1 MAIMGA
7 EETATETVDLAEME
21 KVKPSKFAEFCRHN
35 GINPNLIMLKI
46 TLFVM
51 YGATSSL
58 LPYLTIHMQ
67 SIGLT
72 VEEIAIIYLALPFT
86 TFLSPPITGFLVDKF
101 GKYKPVVIMSLLLNA
116 LFHHSLLFIPQQEI
130 PGIVPSAFV
139 MRHPDTGD
147 IEVWWSPCPSRECP
161 EEPELDL
168 AVSQCVDYCLLQEQ
182 QQQQTNLPAKPSLYG
197 PSPDY
202 YSTTQRA
209 PTTTLR
215 TTTMSAISSTA
226 TMAITAESP
235 TPTPT
240 PVSTATAID
249 AATWTT
255 TWMDPSLSATPTS
268 SSSPTL
274 SPPTPPSLVTSIVRS
289 TTTKAAETAAAAAA
303 AARAETAAAA
313 AAAFTTPSSVAR
325 FQDVLNMSATMF
337 PPVVTSSSALSELEQ
352 GWNLEAAGEPGND
365 SVYYNP
371 KSWVHSDGSDAAYF
385 MLQMHPDL
393 ADPIEQLGMEI
404 EPDDNETVTDFKQRF
419 GEKRLWEMQ
428 INVTDLDELDLRCGG
443 LVRRSNMSQ
452 LTNETVNC
460 MVQRCIFTMNAP
472 EICPP
477 DYKES
482 DDRVFWIYFLLR
494 FLATTMLSAGVTIMD
509 PIALTMIEKYG
520 GDFGRERLFSSI
532 GMAIFSP
539 ITGIMIDYS
548 SRGLGYTDYS
558 AAFYTY
564 DLLLV
569 ISTVSVL
576 MMPLGDKLP
585 ADNVFRDLWNLL
597 KMPHVITF
605 IFFLFILGN
614 FWGFIESFLFLYLK
628 ELGAPNYLLGITITV
643 GTVSS
648 IPFLY
653 GAERI
658 TRIFGHVNLIIIAFF
673 SHAGRLVGYS
683 FIENAWWC
691 FPFEAMEA
699 LSCHLMWVAAATY
712 CSILAPK
719 SLLATLIGVLG
730 MAHFSLGRGSGS
742 FTGGLLIGQFG
753 TRDAFRYMGLLAVV
767 GGIAYGLLHLAWLRK
782 FDHNLDDCEEE
793 AEAVENGETEK
804 LTEPATKEQ
813 GTSMSLERLSLMIK
827 YNQIGSLTSLP
838 RGSRADI
845 HDHLSHRRSSYNVES
860 TRVPRH
866 HGSHIGSASKVDIL
880 RSTLDINHKSSNNS
894 VLSKADNKT
903 SNQSLGRNRADSAPK
918 LNHSN
923 MKNIS
928 QPTLEGVVLEGVES
942 TFFPSRMKKYPSGL
956 LTSIPAMDLS
966 VIPNTILMDQDT
978 TTVIPEETDL
988 SNSKITVSSQDEVK
1002 HHHANGKRSSI
1013 SEDRMDKDDAT

>member
-1 MAIMGA
+1 MVKMAS
-7 EETATETVDLAEME
+7 EETVTEATRTE
-21 KVKPSKFAEFCRHN
+21 KVELSHFGEFCQRH

-101 GKYKPVVIMSLLLNA
+101 GKYKPVVVMSLLLNA
-116 LFHHSLLFIPQQEI
+116 IFHHSLLFIPQQEI
-130 PGIVPSAFV
+130 PGVVPSAFV
-139 MRHPDTGD
+139 IRHPESGDT
-147 IEVWWSPCPSRECP
+147 EVWWSPCPSRECP

-168 AVSQCVDYCLLQEQ
+168 AVYQCVDYCLMQEQ
-182 QQQQTNLPAKPSLYG
+182 VNPELY
-197 PSPDY
+197 SDVAQHDR
-202 YSTTQRA
+202 STT
-209 PTTTLR
+209 R
-215 TTTMSAISSTA
+215 TTTTRAMLGPS
-226 TMAITAESP
+226 M
-235 TPTPT
+235 
-240 PVSTATAID
+240 D
-249 AATWTT
+249 ANEPALVTT
-255 TWMDPSLSATPTS
+255 TTTSTTS
-268 SSSPTL
+268 SPASSLPAIFATQ
-274 SPPTPPSLVTSIVRS
+274 TRS
-289 TTTKAAETAAAAAA
+289 
-303 AARAETAAAA
+303 RY
-313 AAAFTTPSSVAR
+313 
-325 FQDVLNMSATMF
+325 QDALNMSSTMF
-337 PPVVTSSSALSELEQ
+337 PPLENASALSLQVQQPPSGSASSAAVELSAMSMQ
-352 GWNLEAAGEPGND
+352 GLNLSAGSTGD
-365 SVYYNP
+365 KS
-371 KSWVHSDGSDAAYF
+371 KASSSWVHSDDADATYF

-393 ADPIEQLGMEI
+393 ADPTEQLGMEI
-404 EPDDNETVTDFKQRF
+404 EQDDNETVTDIRQRF
-419 GEKRLWEMQ
+419 GEDRLVKMQ
-428 INVTDLDELDLRCGG
+428 INLTDMDDLDLRCGG
-443 LVRRSNMSQ
+443 LVRRTNMSY
-452 LTNETVNC
+452 VNTKAVRC
-460 MVQRCIFTMNAP
+460 LMQRCTFTLNAP

-477 DYKES
+477 DYKET
-482 DDRVFWIYFLLR
+482 DDTIFWIYFLLR

-509 PIALTMIEKYG
+509 PIALTMIEKFG

-564 DLLLV
+564 DVLLV
-569 ISTVSVL
+569 ISTMSVL
-576 MMPLGDKLP
+576 MMPLGEKLP

-597 KMPHVITF
+597 KMPHVIAF
-605 IFFLFILGN
+605 IIFLFVLGN

-653 GAERI
+653 GAEKI

-691 FPFEAMEA
+691 FPFEAMES

-767 GGIAYGLLHLAWLRK
+767 GGIAYGLLHLIWLRK
-782 FDHNLDDCEEE
+782 FDHTTEESEEE
-793 AEAVENGETEK
+793 VEAVEAGETEK

-827 YNQIGSLTSLP
+827 YNQIGSLSSLP

-845 HDHLSHRRSSYNVES
+845 HDHLSVRRSSYNVES
-860 TRVPRH
+860 LRGVPRH
-866 HGSHIGSASKVDIL
+866 GNIGNSASKVDIL
-880 RSTLDINHKSSNNS
+880 RSALEINHKSSNNS
-894 VLSKADNKT
+894 MLSKADNKT

-923 MKNIS
+923 LKNIS
-928 QPTLEGVVLEGVES
+928 QPALEGVVLE
-942 TFFPSRMKKYPSGL
+942 
-956 LTSIPAMDLS
+956 
-966 VIPNTILMDQDT
+966 DQEGPK
-978 TTVIPEETDL
+978 VIPEETEL
-988 SNSKITVSSQDEVK
+988 NSSKTTVSGCLEEAASKAESMGCEKSVQD
-1002 HHHANGKRSSI
+1002 
-1013 SEDRMDKDDAT
+1013 DDN

>member
-1 MAIMGA
+1 MGKMVSEEMATDPAI
-7 EETATETVDLAEME
+7 TE
-21 KVKPSKFAEFCRHN
+21 KVELSRFGEFCVRR

-101 GKYKPVVIMSLLLNA
+101 GKYKPVVVMSLLLNA
-116 LFHHSLLFIPQQEI
+116 IFHHSLLFIPQQEI
-130 PGIVPSAFV
+130 PGVVPSAFV
-139 MRHPDTGD
+139 LRHPNSGD

-161 EEPELDL
+161 EEPELEL
-168 AVSQCVDYCLLQEQ
+168 AVHQCVDYCLMQEQ
-182 QQQQTNLPAKPSLYG
+182 VNPQLYTNTMPPTTTTIT
-197 PSPDY
+197 
-202 YSTTQRA
+202 TTQRTQLTATTAGISPTTTTMEPSSSAVGTSPA
-209 PTTTLR
+209 PTT
-215 TTTMSAISSTA
+215 
-226 TMAITAESP
+226 
-235 TPTPT
+235 
-240 PVSTATAID
+240 
-249 AATWTT
+249 
-255 TWMDPSLSATPTS
+255 
-268 SSSPTL
+268 
-274 SPPTPPSLVTSIVRS
+274 S
-289 TTTKAAETAAAAAA
+289 TTTSPA
-303 AARAETAAAA
+303 
-313 AAAFTTPSSVAR
+313 SSLPALFATQTR
-325 FQDVLNMSATMF
+325 SRYQEVLNMSSTMF
-337 PPVVTSSSALSELEQ
+337 PPMSQLKEAVAAGPSPEQGPSSSAELSAMSMQ
-352 GWNLEAAGEPGND
+352 GLNLTD
-365 SVYYNP
+365 SSSQKKAP
-371 KSWVHSDGSDAAYF
+371 WTSWVHSDKDDATYF

-393 ADPIEQLGMEI
+393 ADPTEQLGMEI
-404 EPDDNETVTDFKQRF
+404 EQDANETVTDIRQRF
-419 GEKRLWEMQ
+419 GEDHLVRGK
-428 INVTDLDELDLRCGG
+428 INLTDMDDLDLRCGG
-443 LVRRSNMSQ
+443 LVRRTNMSSMGSGA
-452 LTNETVNC
+452 VKC
-460 MVQRCIFTMNAP
+460 MMQRCSFTMNAP

-477 DYKES
+477 DYKET
-482 DDRVFWIYFLLR
+482 DEIIFWVYFLLR

-564 DLLLV
+564 DVLLV
-569 ISTVSVL
+569 ISTMSVL
-576 MMPLGDKLP
+576 MMPLGEKLP

-597 KMPHVITF
+597 KMPHVIAF
-605 IFFLFILGN
+605 ICFLFVLGN

-653 GAERI
+653 GAEKI

-691 FPFEAMEA
+691 FPFEAMES

-767 GGIAYGLLHLAWLRK
+767 GGIAYGLLHLIWLRK
-782 FDHNLDDCEEE
+782 FDHTTEESEEE
-793 AEAVENGETEK
+793 VEAVEAGETEK

-827 YNQIGSLTSLP
+827 YNQIGSLSSLP

-845 HDHLSHRRSSYNVES
+845 HDHLSVRRSSYNVES
-860 TRVPRH
+860 LRGVPRH
-866 HGSHIGSASKVDIL
+866 GNIGSASKVDIL
-880 RSTLDINHKSSNNS
+880 RSALEINHKSSNNS
-894 VLSKADNKT
+894 MLSKADNKT

-923 MKNIS
+923 LKNIS
-928 QPTLEGVVLEGVES
+928 QPALEGVVLE
-942 TFFPSRMKKYPSGL
+942 
-956 LTSIPAMDLS
+956 
-966 VIPNTILMDQDT
+966 DQEGRK
-978 TTVIPEETDL
+978 VIPEETEL
-988 SNSKITVSSQDEVK
+988 HASKTTVNLGDEKVESPLQQQQQ
-1002 HHHANGKRSSI
+1002 ANGNGKSLPQQQQDDEKS
-1013 SEDRMDKDDAT
+1013 DAT

>member
-1 MAIMGA
+1 MGKMVS
-7 EETATETVDLAEME
+7 EEIATDPAASE
-21 KVKPSKFAEFCRHN
+21 KVELSRFGEFCQRR

-101 GKYKPVVIMSLLLNA
+101 GKYKPVVVMSLLLNA
-116 LFHHSLLFIPQQEI
+116 IFHHSLLFIPQQEI
-130 PGIVPSAFV
+130 PGVVPSAFV
-139 MRHPDTGD
+139 LRHPDSGD

-161 EEPELDL
+161 EEPELEL
-168 AVSQCVDYCLLQEQ
+168 AVHQCVDYCLMQEQ
-182 QQQQTNLPAKPSLYG
+182 VNPQLYTNTPAYDVRPTATS
-197 PSPDY
+197 
-202 YSTTQRA
+202 STTQRSQLTA
-209 PTTTLR
+209 TTTR
-215 TTTMSAISSTA
+215 TTTMEPSS
-226 TMAITAESP
+226 E
-235 TPTPT
+235 
-240 PVSTATAID
+240 
-249 AATWTT
+249 
-255 TWMDPSLSATPTS
+255 S
-268 SSSPTL
+268 SSSPA
-274 SPPTPPSLVTSIVRS
+274 PTTS
-289 TTTKAAETAAAAAA
+289 TTTSPA
-303 AARAETAAAA
+303 
-313 AAAFTTPSSVAR
+313 SSLPALFATQTR
-325 FQDVLNMSATMF
+325 SRYQEVLNMSSTMF
-337 PPVVTSSSALSELEQ
+337 PPMSQLKDALEEGVEPGQSSSAELSAMSMQ
-352 GWNLEAAGEPGND
+352 GLNLSD
-365 SVYYNP
+365 SSQ
-371 KSWVHSDGSDAAYF
+371 KKLLWSSWVHSDNDDATYF

-393 ADPIEQLGMEI
+393 ADPTEQLGMEI
-404 EPDDNETVTDFKQRF
+404 EQDANETVTDILQRF
-419 GEKRLWEMQ
+419 GHDYLVRGN
-428 INVTDLDELDLRCGG
+428 INLTDMDDLDLRCGG
-443 LVRRSNMSQ
+443 LVRRTNM
-452 LTNETVNC
+452 TNIASGAVEC
-460 MVQRCIFTMNAP
+460 MMQRCTFTLNAP

-477 DYKES
+477 DYKET
-482 DDRVFWIYFLLR
+482 DEIIFWVYFLLR

-564 DLLLV
+564 DVLLV
-569 ISTVSVL
+569 ISTMSVL
-576 MMPLGDKLP
+576 MMPLGEKLP

-597 KMPHVITF
+597 KMPHVIAF
-605 IFFLFILGN
+605 ICFLFVLGN

-653 GAERI
+653 GAEKI

-691 FPFEAMEA
+691 FPFEAMES

-767 GGIAYGLLHLAWLRK
+767 GGIAYGLLHLIWLRK
-782 FDHNLDDCEEE
+782 FDHTTEESEEE
-793 AEAVENGETEK
+793 VEAVEAGETEK

-827 YNQIGSLTSLP
+827 YNQIGSLSSLP

-845 HDHLSHRRSSYNVES
+845 HDHLSVRRSSYNVE
-860 TRVPRH
+860 TLRGVPRH
-866 HGSHIGSASKVDIL
+866 GNIGSASKVDIL
-880 RSTLDINHKSSNNS
+880 RSALEINHKSSNNS
-894 VLSKADNKT
+894 MLSKADNKT

-923 MKNIS
+923 LKNIS
-928 QPTLEGVVLEGVES
+928 QPALEGVVLE
-942 TFFPSRMKKYPSGL
+942 
-956 LTSIPAMDLS
+956 
-966 VIPNTILMDQDT
+966 DQEGRK
-978 TTVIPEETDL
+978 VIPEETELHSSKTTVDL
-988 SNSKITVSSQDEVK
+988 GEEKAESPPQQQPQ
-1002 HHHANGKRSSI
+1002 ANGNGKSPPLQQ
-1013 SEDRMDKDDAT
+1013 DDEKSNAT

>member
-1 MAIMGA
+1 MGKMVNEEMA
-7 EETATETVDLAEME
+7 TDPVVTE
-21 KVKPSKFAEFCRHN
+21 KVELSRFGEFCQRR

-101 GKYKPVVIMSLLLNA
+101 GKYKPVVVMSLLLNA
-116 LFHHSLLFIPQQEI
+116 IFHHSLLFIPQQEI
-130 PGIVPSAFV
+130 PGVVPSAFV
-139 MRHPDTGD
+139 LRHPDSGD

-161 EEPELDL
+161 EEPELEL
-168 AVSQCVDYCLLQEQ
+168 AVHQCVDYCLMQEQ
-182 QQQQTNLPAKPSLYG
+182 VNPELYTNTPAYDVRPAST
-197 PSPDY
+197 
-202 YSTTQRA
+202 STTQRSQLTTATTTRTTTTMEPSTESSTSLA
-209 PTTTLR
+209 PTT
-215 TTTMSAISSTA
+215 
-226 TMAITAESP
+226 
-235 TPTPT
+235 
-240 PVSTATAID
+240 
-249 AATWTT
+249 
-255 TWMDPSLSATPTS
+255 
-268 SSSPTL
+268 
-274 SPPTPPSLVTSIVRS
+274 S
-289 TTTKAAETAAAAAA
+289 TTISPA
-303 AARAETAAAA
+303 
-313 AAAFTTPSSVAR
+313 SSLPALFATQTR
-325 FQDVLNMSATMF
+325 SRYQEVLNMSATMF
-337 PPVVTSSSALSELEQ
+337 PPMSQLKEVGLEPGQSSSAELSAMSMQ
-352 GWNLEAAGEPGND
+352 GLNLTN
-365 SVYYNP
+365 SQIQQNITWT
-371 KSWVHSDGSDAAYF
+371 SWVHSENDDATYF

-393 ADPIEQLGMEI
+393 ADPTEQLGMEI
-404 EPDDNETVTDFKQRF
+404 EQDANETVTDILQRF
-419 GEKRLWEMQ
+419 GHNYLVRGN
-428 INVTDLDELDLRCGG
+428 INLTDMDDLDLRCGG
-443 LVRRSNMSQ
+443 LVRRTNM
-452 LTNETVNC
+452 TNVGSGAVQC
-460 MVQRCIFTMNAP
+460 MMQRCTFTMNAP

-477 DYKES
+477 DYKET
-482 DDRVFWIYFLLR
+482 DEIIFWVYFLLR

-564 DLLLV
+564 DVLLV
-569 ISTVSVL
+569 ISTMSVL
-576 MMPLGDKLP
+576 MMPLGEKLP

-597 KMPHVITF
+597 KMPHVIAF
-605 IFFLFILGN
+605 ICFLFVLGN

-653 GAERI
+653 GAEKI

-691 FPFEAMEA
+691 FPFEAMES

-767 GGIAYGLLHLAWLRK
+767 GGIAYGLLHLIWLRK
-782 FDHNLDDCEEE
+782 FDHTTEESEEE
-793 AEAVENGETEK
+793 VETVEAGETEK

-827 YNQIGSLTSLP
+827 YNQIGSLSSLP

-845 HDHLSHRRSSYNVES
+845 HDHLSVRRSSYNVES
-860 TRVPRH
+860 LRGVPRH
-866 HGSHIGSASKVDIL
+866 GNIGSASKVDIL
-880 RSTLDINHKSSNNS
+880 RSALEINHKSSNNS
-894 VLSKADNKT
+894 MLSKADNKT

-923 MKNIS
+923 LKNIS
-928 QPTLEGVVLEGVES
+928 QPALEGVVLE
-942 TFFPSRMKKYPSGL
+942 
-956 LTSIPAMDLS
+956 
-966 VIPNTILMDQDT
+966 DQEGRK
-978 TTVIPEETDL
+978 VIPEETEL
-988 SNSKITVSSQDEVK
+988 HASKTTVNVGEVEK
-1002 HHHANGKRSSI
+1002 AEQPLTVTSKWQWEKS
-1013 SEDRMDKDDAT
+1013 KAATAPEE

>member
-1 MAIMGA
+1 MGKMVN
-7 EETATETVDLAEME
+7 EEMATEPVHLE
-21 KVKPSKFAEFCRHN
+21 KVELSKYGEFCVRH

-101 GKYKPVVIMSLLLNA
+101 GKYKPVVVMSLLLNA
-116 LFHHSLLFIPQQEI
+116 IFHHSLLFIPQQEI
-130 PGIVPSAFV
+130 PGVVPSAFV
-139 MRHPDTGD
+139 LRHPDSAD

-161 EEPELDL
+161 EEPELEL
-168 AVSQCVDYCLLQEQ
+168 AVHQCVDYCLMQEQ
-182 QQQQTNLPAKPSLYG
+182 VNPQLYTNTPAY
-197 PSPDY
+197 DVY
-202 YSTTQRA
+202 
-209 PTTTLR
+209 PTTTK
-215 TTTMSAISSTA
+215 
-226 TMAITAESP
+226 
-235 TPTPT
+235 
-240 PVSTATAID
+240 
-249 AATWTT
+249 
-255 TWMDPSLSATPTS
+255 
-268 SSSPTL
+268 
-274 SPPTPPSLVTSIVRS
+274 
-289 TTTKAAETAAAAAA
+289 TTKAAARTSTSTTERITTTTASTATGMSTTTSTRYATMESESGPMPTSTTSTTTTTT
-303 AARAETAAAA
+303 ARA
-313 AAAFTTPSSVAR
+313 TTTSPASSLPALFATQTR
-325 FQDVLNMSATMF
+325 SRYQEVLNMSSTMF
-337 PPVVTSSSALSELEQ
+337 PPLENASAMSLVVERDAEEQPTSAELSAMSMQGLNSSTDTGGSQ
-352 GWNLEAAGEPGND
+352 QQPVK
-365 SVYYNP
+365 SS
-371 KSWVHSDGSDAAYF
+371 SWVHSDNDDATYF

-393 ADPIEQLGMEI
+393 ADPTEQLGMEI
-404 EPDDNETVTDFKQRF
+404 EQDANETVTDILQRF
-419 GEKRLWEMQ
+419 GKERLVMGK
-428 INVTDLDELDLRCGG
+428 INLTDMDDLDLRCGG
-443 LVRRSNMSQ
+443 LVRRSNISEMGP
-452 LTNETVNC
+452 EAVKC
-460 MVQRCIFTMNAP
+460 MMQRCTFTMNAP

-477 DYKES
+477 DYKET
-482 DDRVFWIYFLLR
+482 DETIFWVYFLLR

-509 PIALTMIEKYG
+509 PIALTMIEKFG

-564 DLLLV
+564 DVLLV
-569 ISTVSVL
+569 ISTMSVL
-576 MMPLGDKLP
+576 MMPLGEKLP

-597 KMPHVITF
+597 KMPHVIAF
-605 IFFLFILGN
+605 IIFLFVLGN

-653 GAERI
+653 GAEKI

-691 FPFEAMEA
+691 FPFEAMES

-767 GGIAYGLLHLAWLRK
+767 GGIAYGLLHLIWLRK
-782 FDHNLDDCEEE
+782 FDHTTEDSEEE
-793 AEAVENGETEK
+793 AEAVEAGETEK

-827 YNQIGSLTSLP
+827 YNQIGSLSSLP

-845 HDHLSHRRSSYNVES
+845 HDHLSVRRSSYNVES
-860 TRVPRH
+860 LRGVPRH
-866 HGSHIGSASKVDIL
+866 GVIGSSASKVDIL
-880 RSTLDINHKSSNNS
+880 RSALEINHKSSNNS
-894 VLSKADNKT
+894 MLSKADNKT

-923 MKNIS
+923 LKNIS
-928 QPTLEGVVLEGVES
+928 QPALEGVVLE
-942 TFFPSRMKKYPSGL
+942 
-956 LTSIPAMDLS
+956 
-966 VIPNTILMDQDT
+966 DQEGRK
-978 TTVIPEETDL
+978 VIPEETEL
-988 SNSKITVSSQDEVK
+988 HNSKTTVSLAEAEKVEPPQQS
-1002 HHHANGKRSSI
+1002 NGNGSGNAGSPQATQPQQQQQQQ
-1013 SEDRMDKDDAT
+1013 EDDKTDAT

>member
-1 MAIMGA
+1 MGG
-7 EETATETVDLAEME
+7 EDTATETQTEKAEHT
-21 KVKPSKFAEFCRHN
+21 KFAKFCQRK

-116 LFHHSLLFIPQQEI
+116 IFHHALLFIPQQEI
-130 PGIVPSAFV
+130 PGNIPDAFV
-139 MRHPDTGD
+139 IRHPHSGD

-161 EEPELDL
+161 EEPQLEL
-168 AVSQCVDYCLLQEQ
+168 AVNQCVDYCLLQQNTKLYLPPTENYEE
-182 QQQQTNLPAKPSLYG
+182 TTTSNLLPATMSALATHTTAATSLL
-197 PSPDY
+197 
-202 YSTTQRA
+202 YSTTATIPPASSA
-209 PTTTLR
+209 PFVSPGTGTGTGV
-215 TTTMSAISSTA
+215 AGPHSSTA
-226 TMAITAESP
+226 KSKYE
-235 TPTPT
+235 
-240 PVSTATAID
+240 
-249 AATWTT
+249 
-255 TWMDPSLSATPTS
+255 
-268 SSSPTL
+268 
-274 SPPTPPSLVTSIVRS
+274 
-289 TTTKAAETAAAAAA
+289 
-303 AARAETAAAA
+303 
-313 AAAFTTPSSVAR
+313 
-325 FQDVLNMSATMF
+325 DVLNMSSTMF
-337 PPVVTSSSALSELEQ
+337 PPEMTGAPAMSMLQEGLNQLSENVKKTYE
-352 GWNLEAAGEPGND
+352 
-365 SVYYNP
+365 
-371 KSWVHSDGSDAAYF
+371 SWVHSDNNDATFF
-385 MLQMHPDL
+385 MLEMHPDL

-404 EPDDNETVTDFKQRF
+404 ESDDNETVTDFKKRF
-419 GEKRLWEMQ
+419 GEKLLVQMQ
-428 INVTDLDELDLRCGG
+428 INVTDLEELDIRCGG
-443 LVRRSNMSQ
+443 LVRRSNISHVS
-452 LTNETVNC
+452 NETVRC
-460 MVQRCIFTMNAP
+460 MVQRCSFTMNAP

-477 DYKES
+477 DYKET
-482 DDRVFWIYFLLR
+482 DDTIFYIYFLLR

-539 ITGIMIDYS
+539 ITGIMIDYF

-564 DLLLV
+564 DILLV
-569 ISTVSVL
+569 ISTLSV
-576 MMPLGDKLP
+576 MAMPLGEKLP

-597 KMPHVITF
+597 KMPHVI
-605 IFFLFILGN
+605 IFVSFLFVLGN

-653 GAERI
+653 TAEKI
-658 TRIFGHVNLIIIAFF
+658 TKLFGHVNLIIIAFF

-753 TRDAFRYMGLLAVV
+753 TRDAFRYMGTLAVL
-767 GGIAYGLLHLAWLRK
+767 GGIAYGILHLAWLRK
-782 FDHNLDDCEEE
+782 FDHNIDESEED
-793 AEAVENGETEK
+793 VEGMESGEMDK

-860 TRVPRH
+860 IIRVPKQ
-866 HGSHIGSASKVDIL
+866 GIGSASKVDIL
-880 RSTLDINHKSSNNS
+880 RSALEINHKSSNNS

-918 LNHSN
+918 LNHTN

-928 QPTLEGVVLEGVES
+928 QPALEGVVLEGVES

-956 LTSIPAMDLS
+956 LTSIPAVDLS
-966 VIPNTILMDQDT
+966 VIPSSKLTDSEGRKM
-978 TTVIPEETDL
+978 IPEETEL
-988 SNSKITVSSQDEVK
+988 NNSKNFVTSSMDDVK
-1002 HHHANGKRSSI
+1002 QPNSNGKSI
-1013 SEDRMDKDDAT
+1013 HDAQNDKDNAT

>member
-1 MAIMGA
+1 MGKMVS
-7 EETATETVDLAEME
+7 EETETVSETVHTE
-21 KVKPSKFAEFCRHN
+21 KIELSRFGEFCQRR

-101 GKYKPVVIMSLLLNA
+101 GKYKPVVVMSLLLNA
-116 LFHHSLLFIPQQEI
+116 IFHHSLLFIPQQEI
-130 PGIVPSAFV
+130 PGVVPSAFV
-139 MRHPDTGD
+139 LRHPNNGD

-161 EEPELDL
+161 EEPELEL
-168 AVSQCVDYCLLQEQ
+168 AVHECVDYCLMQEQVNPQLYTDVPAYDKTPRTTTTTMRAITTTSTSTLRSTMEENAESTSLSPATTSTTASSPASSLPALFATQTRSRYQNVLNMSSTMFPPLENVSAMSLVQ
-182 QQQQTNLPAKPSLYG
+182 QQQQQPP
-197 PSPDY
+197 PSP
-202 YSTTQRA
+202 
-209 PTTTLR
+209 
-215 TTTMSAISSTA
+215 
-226 TMAITAESP
+226 
-235 TPTPT
+235 
-240 PVSTATAID
+240 
-249 AATWTT
+249 
-255 TWMDPSLSATPTS
+255 S
-268 SSSPTL
+268 SSSSSAELLAMSMRGLNL
-274 SPPTPPSLVTSIVRS
+274 STDGSSI
-289 TTTKAAETAAAAAA
+289 KGAAAAAA
-303 AARAETAAAA
+303 
-313 AAAFTTPSSVAR
+313 
-325 FQDVLNMSATMF
+325 Q
-337 PPVVTSSSALSELEQ
+337 PP
-352 GWNLEAAGEPGND
+352 N
-365 SVYYNP
+365 
-371 KSWVHSDGSDAAYF
+371 SWVHSDNSDATYF

-393 ADPIEQLGMEI
+393 ADPTEQLGMEI
-404 EPDDNETVTDFKQRF
+404 EQDDNETVTDIRQRF
-419 GEKRLWEMQ
+419 GEGLLIKEQ
-428 INVTDLDELDLRCGG
+428 INLTNMDDLDLRCGG
-443 LVRRSNMSQ
+443 LVRR
-452 LTNETVNC
+452 TNISYINSGAVKC
-460 MVQRCIFTMNAP
+460 MMQRCTFTMNAP

-477 DYKES
+477 DYKET
-482 DDRVFWIYFLLR
+482 DDTIFWIYFLLR

-509 PIALTMIEKYG
+509 PIALTMIEKFG

-564 DLLLV
+564 DVLLV
-569 ISTVSVL
+569 ISTMSVL
-576 MMPLGDKLP
+576 MMPLGEKLP

-597 KMPHVITF
+597 KMPHVIAF
-605 IFFLFILGN
+605 IIFLFVLGN

-653 GAERI
+653 GAEKI

-691 FPFEAMEA
+691 FPFEAMES

-767 GGIAYGLLHLAWLRK
+767 GGIAYGLLHLIWLRK
-782 FDHNLDDCEEE
+782 FDHTTEESEEDVETVE
-793 AEAVENGETEK
+793 AGGETEK

-827 YNQIGSLTSLP
+827 YNQIGSLSSLP

-845 HDHLSHRRSSYNVES
+845 HDHLSVRRSSYNVES
-860 TRVPRH
+860 LRGVPK
-866 HGSHIGSASKVDIL
+866 HGNIGSSASKVDIL
-880 RSTLDINHKSSNNS
+880 RSALEINHKSSNNS
-894 VLSKADNKT
+894 MLSKADNKT

-923 MKNIS
+923 LKNIS
-928 QPTLEGVVLEGVES
+928 QPALEGVVLEGVES

-956 LTSIPAMDLS
+956 LTSIPAVDLS
-966 VIPNTILMDQDT
+966 VIPSSMLMDQEGPK
-978 TTVIPEETDL
+978 VIPEETEL
-988 SNSKITVSSQDEVK
+988 NTSKTTVAETQQQNQSNG
-1002 HHHANGKRSSI
+1002 NGKTLQ
-1013 SEDRMDKDDAT
+1013 EDDKTDAT

>member
-1 MAIMGA
+1 MAIIGG
-7 EETATETVDLAEME
+7 EETATETIDMVHVE
-21 KVKPSKFAEFCRHN
+21 KVKPSKFGEFCRRN

-168 AVSQCVDYCLLQEQ
+168 AVNQCVDYCLLQEQ
-182 QQQQTNLPAKPSLYG
+182 QQQQQQPTPKPSLFG

-202 YSTTQRA
+202 YTTTQRA
-209 PTTTLR
+209 PTTTTTMMST
-215 TTTMSAISSTA
+215 TTTMSTLSTTA
-226 TMAITAESP
+226 TIVTAESP
-235 TPTPT
+235 TPTTSIAMLDPT
-240 PVSTATAID
+240 GSASSPYPPSVPPLS
-249 AATWTT
+249 TT
-255 TWMDPSLSATPTS
+255 TTTTA
-268 SSSPTL
+268 
-274 SPPTPPSLVTSIVRS
+274 RS
-289 TTTKAAETAAAAAA
+289 TTTTTTETAAAAAA

-313 AAAFTTPSSVAR
+313 AAAFTTPSPAMAR
-325 FQDVLNMSATMF
+325 FQDVLNMSSTMF

-352 GWNLEAAGEPGND
+352 GWNLEAGELGND
-365 SVYYNP
+365 SIYNP
-371 KSWVHSDGSDAAYF
+371 KSWVHSDGTDAAYF

-419 GEKRLWEMQ
+419 GEKRLWDMQ

-452 LTNETVNC
+452 LTNGTVSC

-539 ITGIMIDYS
+539 ITGIMIDYF

-569 ISTVSVL
+569 ISTISVL

-782 FDHNLDDCEEE
+782 FDHNIDDCEEE
-793 AEAVENGETEK
+793 AEAMENGETEK

-866 HGSHIGSASKVDIL
+866 GSHIGSASKVDIL

-923 MKNIS
+923 LKNIS
-928 QPTLEGVVLEGVES
+928 QPTLEGVVLE
-942 TFFPSRMKKYPSGL
+942 
-956 LTSIPAMDLS
+956 
-966 VIPNTILMDQDT
+966 DQDT
-978 TTVIPEETDL
+978 TKVIPEETDL
-988 SNSKITVSSQDEVK
+988 NNSKITVASQDDTANTQQV
-1002 HHHANGKRSSI
+1002 NGKGASI
-1013 SEDRMDKDDAT
+1013 AGERNVKDDAT

>member
-1 MAIMGA
+1 MGG
-7 EETATETVDLAEME
+7 EEVATDTVYM
-21 KVKPSKFAEFCRHN
+21 PPTSKFDEFCIRR

-101 GKYKPVVIMSLLLNA
+101 GKYKPVVVMSLLLNA
-116 LFHHSLLFIPQQEI
+116 IFHHSLLFIPQQEI
-130 PGIVPSAFV
+130 PGVVPSAFV
-139 MRHPDTGD
+139 MRHPDSGD

-161 EEPELDL
+161 EEPELEL
-168 AVSQCVDYCLLQEQ
+168 AVNQCVDYCLLQESA
-182 QQQQTNLPAKPSLYG
+182 TTTTTASTLFSPSTE
-197 PSPDY
+197 Y
-202 YSTTQRA
+202 YAVTDKIAIQKTQ
-209 PTTTLR
+209 PTTTTSKPFLA
-215 TTTMSAISSTA
+215 TSAVA
-226 TMAITAESP
+226 LP
-235 TPTPT
+235 
-240 PVSTATAID
+240 
-249 AATWTT
+249 
-255 TWMDPSLSATPTS
+255 
-268 SSSPTL
+268 SSSPA
-274 SPPTPPSLVTSIVRS
+274 SAAEFPTS
-289 TTTKAAETAAAAAA
+289 TTISQPLGIADGAATQTPTA
-303 AARAETAAAA
+303 
-313 AAAFTTPSSVAR
+313 TTTRSI

-337 PPVVTSSSALSELEQ
+337 PPVVTSLSSMSMLEQ
-352 GWNLEAAGEPGND
+352 QDWNLESLDMENITAATT
-365 SVYYNP
+365 Y
-371 KSWVHSDGSDAAYF
+371 SWVHSNASDSTYF

-404 EPDDNETVTDFKQRF
+404 EQDDNETVTDFKQRF

-428 INVTDLDELDLRCGG
+428 INVTDLEELDLRCGG
-443 LVRRSNMSQ
+443 IARRHNMSRVS
-452 LTNETVNC
+452 NETVTC
-460 MVQRCIFTMNAP
+460 MVQRCTFTLNAP

-477 DYKES
+477 DYKET
-482 DDRVFWIYFLLR
+482 DDTIFWIYFMLR

-539 ITGIMIDYS
+539 ITGIMIDYF

-564 DLLLV
+564 DILLI

-576 MMPLGDKLP
+576 MMPLGEKLP

-653 GAERI
+653 GAEKI

-742 FTGGLLIGQFG
+742 FSGGLLIGQFG

-767 GGIAYGLLHLAWLRK
+767 GGIAYGLLHLVWLRK
-782 FDHNLDDCEEE
+782 FDHNMDDLEEE
-793 AEAVENGETEK
+793 VEAVETGETEK

-827 YNQIGSLTSLP
+827 YNQIGSLSSLP
-838 RGSRADI
+838 RGSRGDI
-845 HDHLSHRRSSYNVES
+845 HDHLSIRRSSYNVES
-860 TRVPRH
+860 LRSPK
-866 HGSHIGSASKVDIL
+866 HGIGSASKVDIL
-880 RSTLDINHKSSNNS
+880 RSALEINHKSSNNS
-894 VLSKADNKT
+894 VLSKTDNRT

-918 LNHSN
+918 LNHTT

-928 QPTLEGVVLEGVES
+928 QPALEAVVLEGVES

-956 LTSIPAMDLS
+956 LTSIPAVDLS
-966 VIPNTILMDQDT
+966 VIPSSMLMDPDQ
-978 TTVIPEETDL
+978 VRIPEETEL
-988 SNSKITVSSQDEVK
+988 NNSKLT
-1002 HHHANGKRSSI
+1002 
-1013 SEDRMDKDDAT
+1013 

>member
-1 MAIMGA
+1 MVSEEMA
-7 EETATETVDLAEME
+7 TDPVVSE
-21 KVKPSKFAEFCRHN
+21 KVELSRFGEFCQRR

-101 GKYKPVVIMSLLLNA
+101 GKYKPVVVMSLLLNA
-116 LFHHSLLFIPQQEI
+116 IFHHSLLFIPQQEI
-130 PGIVPSAFV
+130 PGVVPSAFV
-139 MRHPDTGD
+139 LRHPDSGD

-161 EEPELDL
+161 EEPELEL
-168 AVSQCVDYCLLQEQ
+168 AVHQCVDYCLMQEQ
-182 QQQQTNLPAKPSLYG
+182 VNPQLYTNTPAYDVRPAATT
-197 PSPDY
+197 
-202 YSTTQRA
+202 STTQRSQLTA
-209 PTTTLR
+209 TTAR
-215 TTTMSAISSTA
+215 TTTMEPSS
-226 TMAITAESP
+226 E
-235 TPTPT
+235 
-240 PVSTATAID
+240 
-249 AATWTT
+249 
-255 TWMDPSLSATPTS
+255 S
-268 SSSPTL
+268 SSSPA
-274 SPPTPPSLVTSIVRS
+274 PTTS
-289 TTTKAAETAAAAAA
+289 TTTSPA
-303 AARAETAAAA
+303 
-313 AAAFTTPSSVAR
+313 SSLPALFATQTR
-325 FQDVLNMSATMF
+325 SRYQEVLNMSSTMF
-337 PPVVTSSSALSELEQ
+337 PPMSQLKDALEEGVEPGQSSSAELSAMSMQ
-352 GWNLEAAGEPGND
+352 GLNLTN
-365 SVYYNP
+365 SSQ
-371 KSWVHSDGSDAAYF
+371 KKLLWSSWVHSDNDDATYF

-393 ADPIEQLGMEI
+393 ADPTEQLGMEI
-404 EPDDNETVTDFKQRF
+404 EQDANETVTDILQRF
-419 GEKRLWEMQ
+419 GHDYLVRGN
-428 INVTDLDELDLRCGG
+428 INLTDMDDLDLRCGG
-443 LVRRSNMSQ
+443 LVRRTNM
-452 LTNETVNC
+452 TNIASGAVEC
-460 MVQRCIFTMNAP
+460 MMQRCTFTLNAP

-477 DYKES
+477 DYKET
-482 DDRVFWIYFLLR
+482 DEIIFWVYFLLR

-564 DLLLV
+564 DVLLV
-569 ISTVSVL
+569 ISTMSVL
-576 MMPLGDKLP
+576 MMPLGEKLP

-597 KMPHVITF
+597 KMPHVIAF
-605 IFFLFILGN
+605 ICFLFVLGN

-653 GAERI
+653 GAEKI

-683 FIENAWWC
+683 FIETAWWC
-691 FPFEAMEA
+691 FPFEAMES

-767 GGIAYGLLHLAWLRK
+767 GGIAYGLLHLIWLRK
-782 FDHNLDDCEEE
+782 FDHTTEESEEE
-793 AEAVENGETEK
+793 VEAVEAGETEK

-827 YNQIGSLTSLP
+827 YNQIGSLSSLP

-845 HDHLSHRRSSYNVES
+845 HDHLSVRRSSYNVES
-860 TRVPRH
+860 LRGVPRH
-866 HGSHIGSASKVDIL
+866 GNIGSASKVDIL
-880 RSTLDINHKSSNNS
+880 RSALEINHKSSNNS
-894 VLSKADNKT
+894 MLSKADNKT

-923 MKNIS
+923 LKNIS
-928 QPTLEGVVLEGVES
+928 QPALEGVVLE
-942 TFFPSRMKKYPSGL
+942 
-956 LTSIPAMDLS
+956 
-966 VIPNTILMDQDT
+966 DQEGRK
-978 TTVIPEETDL
+978 VIPEETELHASKTTVDL
-988 SNSKITVSSQDEVK
+988 GEDKAESTAQQQPQ
-1002 HHHANGKRSSI
+1002 ANGNGKSPPLQQDDEKS
-1013 SEDRMDKDDAT
+1013 DAT

>member
-1 MAIMGA
+1 MG
-7 EETATETVDLAEME
+7 EEIATDTNEKPEMT
-21 KVKPSKFAEFCRHN
+21 KFGSFCHKY
-35 GINPNLIMLKI
+35 GINSNLIMLKI

-101 GKYKPVVIMSLLLNA
+101 GKYKPVVVLSLLLNA

-130 PGIVPSAFV
+130 PGVMPAAYV
-139 MRHPDTGD
+139 MRHPETGNV
-147 IEVWWSPCPSRECP
+147 EVWWSPCPSRECP
-161 EEPELDL
+161 EEEEIDIVVDQCLDH
-168 AVSQCVDYCLLQEQ
+168 CLLLEQ
-182 QQQQTNLPAKPSLYG
+182 NPKIEPVLPPTNAPVLEPPDVGETDDLGFHVSNKKHKEHYAQNKSKPQ
-197 PSPDY
+197 DTFT
-202 YSTTQRA
+202 STTA
-209 PTTTLR
+209 HPLVNKTLLNHIR
-215 TTTMSAISSTA
+215 LKSDESSDD
-226 TMAITAESP
+226 ESWLL
-235 TPTPT
+235 
-240 PVSTATAID
+240 ADADD
-249 AATWTT
+249 AAFFLL
-255 TWMDPSLSATPTS
+255 D
-268 SSSPTL
+268 
-274 SPPTPPSLVTSIVRS
+274 
-289 TTTKAAETAAAAAA
+289 
-303 AARAETAAAA
+303 
-313 AAAFTTPSSVAR
+313 
-325 FQDVLNMSATMF
+325 
-337 PPVVTSSSALSELEQ
+337 
-352 GWNLEAAGEPGND
+352 
-365 SVYYNP
+365 
-371 KSWVHSDGSDAAYF
+371 
-385 MLQMHPDL
+385 MHPDL

-419 GEKRLWEMQ
+419 GEKLLWDSGV
-428 INVTDLDELDLRCGG
+428 NVTALEEEDLRCGG
-443 LVRRSNMSQ
+443 LVTRSNMSGKYN
-452 LTNETVNC
+452 LRLSELAADC
-460 MVQRCIFTMNAP
+460 IVQKCRFRLNGP

-482 DDRVFWIYFLLR
+482 DDRVFWLYFLLR

-539 ITGIMIDYS
+539 ITGILIDYT

-564 DLLLV
+564 DVLLT
-569 ISTVSVL
+569 ISTISVIL
-576 MMPLGDKLP
+576 MPLGEKLP
-585 ADNVFRDLWNLL
+585 ADNVFRDLWNLV
-597 KMPHVITF
+597 KMPHVIIF
-605 IFFLFILGN
+605 IMFLFALGN

-653 GAERI
+653 GAEKI

-712 CSILAPK
+712 CSLLAPK
-719 SLLATLIGVLG
+719 NLLATLIGVLG

-742 FTGGLLIGQFG
+742 FCGGLLISHVG
-753 TRDAFRYMGLLAVV
+753 TRDAFRYMGLIAVF
-767 GGIAYGLLHLAWLRK
+767 GGIAYGVLHLAWLRK
-782 FDHNLDDCEEE
+782 FDHQAEDRDDQEG
-793 AEAVENGETEK
+793 AENGETDK
-804 LTEPATKEQ
+804 LTEPATKDQ
-813 GTSMSLERLSLMIK
+813 GTTMSLERLSLMIK

-845 HDHLSHRRSSYNVES
+845 HDHFTQRRSSYNIEPV
-860 TRVPRH
+860 RAPRI
-866 HGSHIGSASKVDIL
+866 GPGSASKVDL
-880 RSTLDINHKSSNNS
+880 LKSALEINHKVSNNS
-894 VLSKADNKT
+894 VLSKAEKN
-903 SNQSLGRNRADSAPK
+903 SNQSLGRNRADSVPK
-918 LNHSN
+918 LSHTN

-928 QPTLEGVVLEGVES
+928 QPALEAVVLEDEERRES
-942 TFFPSRMKKYPSGL
+942 
-956 LTSIPAMDLS
+956 
-966 VIPNTILMDQDT
+966 
-978 TTVIPEETDL
+978 IPEEAEPA
-988 SNSKITVSSQDEVK
+988 SQPLLTTENKD
-1002 HHHANGKRSSI
+1002 KRSTDSNKPANV
-1013 SEDRMDKDDAT
+1013 DGT

>member
-1 MAIMGA
+1 MVKMAS
-7 EETATETVDLAEME
+7 EETVTEATRTE
-21 KVKPSKFAEFCRHN
+21 KVELSHFGEFCQRR

-101 GKYKPVVIMSLLLNA
+101 GKYKPVVVMSLLLNA
-116 LFHHSLLFIPQQEI
+116 IFHHSLLFIPQQEI
-130 PGIVPSAFV
+130 PGVVPSAFV
-139 MRHPDTGD
+139 IRHPDSGD
-147 IEVWWSPCPSRECP
+147 VEVWWSPCPSRECP

-168 AVSQCVDYCLLQEQ
+168 AVHQCVDYCLMQEQ
-182 QQQQTNLPAKPSLYG
+182 RNPELYTDLG
-197 PSPDY
+197 ERGR
-202 YSTTQRA
+202 TTA
-209 PTTTLR
+209 R
-215 TTTMSAISSTA
+215 TTTAR
-226 TMAITAESP
+226 
-235 TPTPT
+235 
-240 PVSTATAID
+240 
-249 AATWTT
+249 TT
-255 TWMDPSLSATPTS
+255 TTS
-268 SSSPTL
+268 
-274 SPPTPPSLVTSIVRS
+274 S
-289 TTTKAAETAAAAAA
+289 TTTTARAMPSPSSDASEPTVLTTTTTTTTTSTTSSPASSLPALFATQTRSRYQDALNMPSTMFPPALSLQLQQSASSAAAAASA
-303 AARAETAAAA
+303 AELPAMSMQGLNLSTGNSGTADSKSE
-313 AAAFTTPSSVAR
+313 PSI
-325 FQDVLNMSATMF
+325 
-337 PPVVTSSSALSELEQ
+337 
-352 GWNLEAAGEPGND
+352 
-365 SVYYNP
+365 
-371 KSWVHSDGSDAAYF
+371 SWVHSENADETYF

-393 ADPIEQLGMEI
+393 ADPTEQLGMEI
-404 EPDDNETVTDFKQRF
+404 EQDDNETVTDIRQRF
-419 GEKRLWEMQ
+419 GEDRLVKMQ
-428 INVTDLDELDLRCGG
+428 INLTDMDDLDLRCGG
-443 LVRRSNMSQ
+443 LVRRTNMSY
-452 LTNETVNC
+452 VNSGAVRC
-460 MVQRCIFTMNAP
+460 MMQRCTFTLNAP

-477 DYKES
+477 DYKET
-482 DDRVFWIYFLLR
+482 DDTIFWIYFLLR

-509 PIALTMIEKYG
+509 PIALTMIEKFG

-564 DLLLV
+564 DVLLV
-569 ISTVSVL
+569 ISTMSVL
-576 MMPLGDKLP
+576 MMPLGEKLP

-597 KMPHVITF
+597 KMPHVIAF
-605 IFFLFILGN
+605 IIFLFVLGN

-653 GAERI
+653 GAEKI

-691 FPFEAMEA
+691 FPFEAMES

-712 CSILAPK
+712 CSLLAPK
-719 SLLATLIGVLG
+719 TLLATLIGVLG

-767 GGIAYGLLHLAWLRK
+767 GGIAYGLLHLIWLRK
-782 FDHNLDDCEEE
+782 FDHTTEESEEE
-793 AEAVENGETEK
+793 AETVEAGETEK

-827 YNQIGSLTSLP
+827 YNQIGSLSSLP

-845 HDHLSHRRSSYNVES
+845 HDHLSVRRSSYNVES
-860 TRVPRH
+860 LRGVPK
-866 HGSHIGSASKVDIL
+866 HGNIGHSASKVDIL
-880 RSTLDINHKSSNNS
+880 RSALEINHKSSNHS
-894 VLSKADNKT
+894 ILSKADNKT

-923 MKNIS
+923 LKNIS
-928 QPTLEGVVLEGVES
+928 QPALEGVVLEGVES

-956 LTSIPAMDLS
+956 LTSIPAVDLS
-966 VIPNTILMDQDT
+966 VIPTSMLMDQEGPK
-978 TTVIPEETDL
+978 VIPEETEL
-988 SNSKITVSSQDEVK
+988 NSSKITVSGCTEELAPKAQSVGVQ
-1002 HHHANGKRSSI
+1002 
-1013 SEDRMDKDDAT
+1013 EDDH

>member
-1 MAIMGA
+1 MGKKMVSEEMATDA
-7 EETATETVDLAEME
+7 SHTEKIEL
-21 KVKPSKFAEFCRHN
+21 SRFGEFCQRR

-101 GKYKPVVIMSLLLNA
+101 GKYKPVVVMSLLLNA
-116 LFHHSLLFIPQQEI
+116 IFHHSLLFIPQQEI
-130 PGIVPSAFV
+130 PGVVPSAFV
-139 MRHPDTGD
+139 LRHPDSGD

-168 AVSQCVDYCLLQEQ
+168 AVHQCVDYCLMQEQ
-182 QQQQTNLPAKPSLYG
+182 ANPQLYSDLPAY
-197 PSPDY
+197 DR
-202 YSTTQRA
+202 STTM
-209 PTTTLR
+209 R
-215 TTTMSAISSTA
+215 TTTTTTTTTA
-226 TMAITAESP
+226 TSVFGDATTAAG
-235 TPTPT
+235 T
-240 PVSTATAID
+240 
-249 AATWTT
+249 
-255 TWMDPSLSATPTS
+255 TS
-268 SSSPTL
+268 SS
-274 SPPTPPSLVTSIVRS
+274 
-289 TTTKAAETAAAAAA
+289 TTTTSPA
-303 AARAETAAAA
+303 
-313 AAAFTTPSSVAR
+313 SSLPALFATQTR
-325 FQDVLNMSATMF
+325 SRYQDVLNMSATMF
-337 PPVVTSSSALSELEQ
+337 PSLDNVSPMSLQTGGGAASAELPAMSMQGLNRDGSTDKQKASS
-352 GWNLEAAGEPGND
+352 
-365 SVYYNP
+365 
-371 KSWVHSDGSDAAYF
+371 SWVHSDNGDGTYF

-393 ADPIEQLGMEI
+393 ADPTEQLGMEI
-404 EPDDNETVTDFKQRF
+404 EQDDNETVTDIRQRF
-419 GEKRLWEMQ
+419 GEERLIKMQ
-428 INVTDLDELDLRCGG
+428 INLTDMDDLDLRCGG
-443 LVRRSNMSQ
+443 LVRR
-452 LTNETVNC
+452 TNISYVGNSKAVKC
-460 MVQRCIFTMNAP
+460 MMQRCTFTLNAP

-477 DYKES
+477 DYKET
-482 DDRVFWIYFLLR
+482 DDTIFWIYFLLR

-509 PIALTMIEKYG
+509 PIALTMIEKFG

-564 DLLLV
+564 DVLLV
-569 ISTVSVL
+569 ISTMSVL
-576 MMPLGDKLP
+576 MMPLGEKLP

-597 KMPHVITF
+597 KMPHVIAF
-605 IFFLFILGN
+605 IIFLFVLGN

-653 GAERI
+653 GAEKI

-691 FPFEAMEA
+691 FPFEAMES

-767 GGIAYGLLHLAWLRK
+767 GGIAYGLLHLIWLRK
-782 FDHNLDDCEEE
+782 FDHTTEESEEE
-793 AEAVENGETEK
+793 IEAAETGETEK

-827 YNQIGSLTSLP
+827 YNQIGSLSSLP

-845 HDHLSHRRSSYNVES
+845 HDHLSVRRSSYNVES
-860 TRVPRH
+860 LRGV
-866 HGSHIGSASKVDIL
+866 HGKHGNIGSSASKVDIL
-880 RSTLDINHKSSNNS
+880 RSALEINHKSSNNS
-894 VLSKADNKT
+894 MLSKADNKT

-918 LNHSN
+918 LNHTN
-923 MKNIS
+923 LKNIS
-928 QPTLEGVVLEGVES
+928 QPALEGVVLE
-942 TFFPSRMKKYPSGL
+942 
-956 LTSIPAMDLS
+956 
-966 VIPNTILMDQDT
+966 DQEGPK
-978 TTVIPEETDL
+978 VIPEETEL
-988 SNSKITVSSQDEVK
+988 HASKTIVSPLAVEEAATTAVAAEPATQTPSPPN
-1002 HHHANGKRSSI
+1002 ANGNGKAKLQ
-1013 SEDRMDKDDAT
+1013 SEDN

>member
-1 MAIMGA
+1 MGKMVSEEMATDPAI
-7 EETATETVDLAEME
+7 TE
-21 KVKPSKFAEFCRHN
+21 KVELSRFGEFCVRR

-101 GKYKPVVIMSLLLNA
+101 GKYKPVVVMSLLLNA
-116 LFHHSLLFIPQQEI
+116 IFHHSLLFIPQQEI
-130 PGIVPSAFV
+130 PGVVPSAFV
-139 MRHPDTGD
+139 LRHPNSGD

-161 EEPELDL
+161 EEPELEL
-168 AVSQCVDYCLLQEQ
+168 AVHQCVDYCLMQEQ
-182 QQQQTNLPAKPSLYG
+182 VNPQLYTNTMPPTTTTIT
-197 PSPDY
+197 
-202 YSTTQRA
+202 TTQRSQLTATTAGISPTTTTMVPSSSAVGTSPA
-209 PTTTLR
+209 PTT
-215 TTTMSAISSTA
+215 
-226 TMAITAESP
+226 
-235 TPTPT
+235 
-240 PVSTATAID
+240 
-249 AATWTT
+249 
-255 TWMDPSLSATPTS
+255 
-268 SSSPTL
+268 
-274 SPPTPPSLVTSIVRS
+274 S
-289 TTTKAAETAAAAAA
+289 TTTSPA
-303 AARAETAAAA
+303 
-313 AAAFTTPSSVAR
+313 SSLPALFATQTR
-325 FQDVLNMSATMF
+325 SRYQEVLNMSSTMF
-337 PPVVTSSSALSELEQ
+337 PPMSQLKEAVAAGPNPEQGPSSSAELSVLSMQ
-352 GWNLEAAGEPGND
+352 GLNLTD
-365 SVYYNP
+365 SSSQKKAP
-371 KSWVHSDGSDAAYF
+371 WTSWVHSDNDDATYF

-393 ADPIEQLGMEI
+393 ADPTEQLGMEI
-404 EPDDNETVTDFKQRF
+404 EQDANETVTDIRQRF
-419 GEKRLWEMQ
+419 GEDYLVRGK
-428 INVTDLDELDLRCGG
+428 INLTDMDDLDLRCGG
-443 LVRRSNMSQ
+443 LVRRTNMSSMGSGA
-452 LTNETVNC
+452 VKC
-460 MVQRCIFTMNAP
+460 MMQRCTFTLNAP

-477 DYKES
+477 DYKET
-482 DDRVFWIYFLLR
+482 DEIIFWVYFLLR

-564 DLLLV
+564 DVLLV
-569 ISTVSVL
+569 ISTMSVL
-576 MMPLGDKLP
+576 MMPLGEKLP

-597 KMPHVITF
+597 KMPHVIAF
-605 IFFLFILGN
+605 ICFLFVLGN

-653 GAERI
+653 GAEKI

-691 FPFEAMEA
+691 FPFEAMES

-767 GGIAYGLLHLAWLRK
+767 GGIAYGLLHLIWLRK
-782 FDHNLDDCEEE
+782 FDHTTEESEEE
-793 AEAVENGETEK
+793 VEAVEAGETEK

-827 YNQIGSLTSLP
+827 YNQIGSLSSLP

-845 HDHLSHRRSSYNVES
+845 HDHLSVRRSSYNVES
-860 TRVPRH
+860 LRGVPRH
-866 HGSHIGSASKVDIL
+866 GNIGSASKVDIL
-880 RSTLDINHKSSNNS
+880 RSALEINHKSSNNS
-894 VLSKADNKT
+894 MLSKADNKT

-923 MKNIS
+923 LKNIS
-928 QPTLEGVVLEGVES
+928 QPALEGVVLE
-942 TFFPSRMKKYPSGL
+942 
-956 LTSIPAMDLS
+956 
-966 VIPNTILMDQDT
+966 DQEGRK
-978 TTVIPEETDL
+978 VIPEETEL
-988 SNSKITVSSQDEVK
+988 HASKTTVNLGDEKVESPPQQQQQ
-1002 HHHANGKRSSI
+1002 ANGNGKSLPQQQQDDEKS
-1013 SEDRMDKDDAT
+1013 DAT

>member
-1 MAIMGA
+1 MGG
-7 EETATETVDLAEME
+7 EEVATETVYVPPA
-21 KVKPSKFAEFCRHN
+21 PTTTTKFDEFCIRR

-101 GKYKPVVIMSLLLNA
+101 GKYKPVVVMSLLLNA
-116 LFHHSLLFIPQQEI
+116 IFHHSLLFIPQQEI
-130 PGIVPSAFV
+130 PGVVPSAFV
-139 MRHPDTGD
+139 MRHPDSGD

-161 EEPELDL
+161 EEPELEL
-168 AVSQCVDYCLLQEQ
+168 AVNQCVDYCLLQESA
-182 QQQQTNLPAKPSLYG
+182 TTTTASTLFSPSTEYYAATDTTAKTTQKTKATTTTTAATSMPFLATSAAASPS
-197 PSPDY
+197 SAEFTS
-202 YSTTQRA
+202 STTQQPWGIA
-209 PTTTLR
+209 DGAAIQTQTPTTAR
-215 TTTMSAISSTA
+215 
-226 TMAITAESP
+226 
-235 TPTPT
+235 
-240 PVSTATAID
+240 
-249 AATWTT
+249 
-255 TWMDPSLSATPTS
+255 
-268 SSSPTL
+268 
-274 SPPTPPSLVTSIVRS
+274 SI
-289 TTTKAAETAAAAAA
+289 
-303 AARAETAAAA
+303 
-313 AAAFTTPSSVAR
+313 

-337 PPVVTSSSALSELEQ
+337 PPVVTSLSSMSMLEQ
-352 GWNLEAAGEPGND
+352 QDWNLSND
-365 SVYYNP
+365 MENVTISTTY
-371 KSWVHSDGSDAAYF
+371 SWVHSNASDSTFF

-404 EPDDNETVTDFKQRF
+404 EQDDNETVTDFKQRF

-428 INVTDLDELDLRCGG
+428 INVTDLEDLDLRCGG
-443 LVRRSNMSQ
+443 IARRHNMSRVS
-452 LTNETVNC
+452 NETVNC
-460 MVQRCIFTMNAP
+460 MVQRCTFTLNAP

-477 DYKES
+477 DYKET
-482 DDRVFWIYFLLR
+482 DDTIFWIYFMLR

-539 ITGIMIDYS
+539 ITGIMIDYF

-564 DLLLV
+564 DILLI

-576 MMPLGDKLP
+576 MMPLGEKLP

-653 GAERI
+653 GAEKI

-742 FTGGLLIGQFG
+742 FSGGLLIGQFG

-767 GGIAYGLLHLAWLRK
+767 GGIAYGLLHLVWLRK
-782 FDHNLDDCEEE
+782 FDHNMDDLEEE
-793 AEAVENGETEK
+793 VEAVETGETEK
-804 LTEPATKEQ
+804 LTEPSTKEQ

-827 YNQIGSLTSLP
+827 YNQIGSLSSLP
-838 RGSRADI
+838 RGSRGDI
-845 HDHLSHRRSSYNVES
+845 HEHLSIRRSSYNVES
-860 TRVPRH
+860 LRSPKH
-866 HGSHIGSASKVDIL
+866 YIGSASKVDIL
-880 RSTLDINHKSSNNS
+880 RSALEINHKSSNNS
-894 VLSKADNKT
+894 VLSKNDNRT

-918 LNHSN
+918 LNHTTL
-923 MKNIS
+923 KNIS
-928 QPTLEGVVLEGVES
+928 QPALEAVVLE
-942 TFFPSRMKKYPSGL
+942 
-956 LTSIPAMDLS
+956 
-966 VIPNTILMDQDT
+966 DQDQ
-978 TTVIPEETDL
+978 VRIPEETEL
-988 SNSKITVSSQDEVK
+988 NNSKLTVNSASSNGTEDNQTKQANGNGKSIQDEQ
-1002 HHHANGKRSSI
+1002 N
-1013 SEDRMDKDDAT
+1013 DKDDAT

>member
-1 MAIMGA
+1 MGKMVSEEMATDPA
-7 EETATETVDLAEME
+7 VSE
-21 KVKPSKFAEFCRHN
+21 KVELSRFGEFCQRR

-101 GKYKPVVIMSLLLNA
+101 GKYKPVVVMSLLLNA
-116 LFHHSLLFIPQQEI
+116 IFHHSLLFIPQQEI
-130 PGIVPSAFV
+130 PGVVPSAFV
-139 MRHPDTGD
+139 LRHPDSGD

-161 EEPELDL
+161 EEPELEL
-168 AVSQCVDYCLLQEQ
+168 AVHQCVDYCLMQEQ
-182 QQQQTNLPAKPSLYG
+182 VNPQLYTNTPAYATS
-197 PSPDY
+197 
-202 YSTTQRA
+202 STTQRSQLTA
-209 PTTTLR
+209 TTTR
-215 TTTMSAISSTA
+215 TTTMEPSS
-226 TMAITAESP
+226 E
-235 TPTPT
+235 
-240 PVSTATAID
+240 
-249 AATWTT
+249 
-255 TWMDPSLSATPTS
+255 S
-268 SSSPTL
+268 SSSPA
-274 SPPTPPSLVTSIVRS
+274 PTTS
-289 TTTKAAETAAAAAA
+289 TTTSPA
-303 AARAETAAAA
+303 
-313 AAAFTTPSSVAR
+313 SSLPALFATQTR
-325 FQDVLNMSATMF
+325 SRYQEVLNMSSTMF
-337 PPVVTSSSALSELEQ
+337 PPMSQLKDALEVEVGVEPGQSSSAELSAMSMQ
-352 GWNLEAAGEPGND
+352 GLNLTD
-365 SVYYNP
+365 SSQ
-371 KSWVHSDGSDAAYF
+371 KKKLLWSSWVHSDNDDATYF

-393 ADPIEQLGMEI
+393 ADPTEQLGMEI
-404 EPDDNETVTDFKQRF
+404 EQDANETVTDILQRF
-419 GEKRLWEMQ
+419 GRDYLVRGN
-428 INVTDLDELDLRCGG
+428 INLTDMDDLDLRCGG
-443 LVRRSNMSQ
+443 LVRRTNM
-452 LTNETVNC
+452 TNIAAGAVEC
-460 MVQRCIFTMNAP
+460 MMQRCTFTMNAP

-477 DYKES
+477 DYKET
-482 DDRVFWIYFLLR
+482 DEIIFWVYFLLR

-564 DLLLV
+564 DVLLV
-569 ISTVSVL
+569 ISTMSVL
-576 MMPLGDKLP
+576 MMPLGEKLP

-597 KMPHVITF
+597 KMPHVIAF
-605 IFFLFILGN
+605 ICFLFVLGN

-653 GAERI
+653 GAEKI

-691 FPFEAMEA
+691 FPFEAMES

-767 GGIAYGLLHLAWLRK
+767 GGIAYGLLHLIWLRK
-782 FDHNLDDCEEE
+782 FDHTTEESEEE
-793 AEAVENGETEK
+793 VEAVEAGETEK

-827 YNQIGSLTSLP
+827 YNQIGSLSSLP

-845 HDHLSHRRSSYNVES
+845 HDHLSVRRSSYNVES
-860 TRVPRH
+860 LRGVPRH
-866 HGSHIGSASKVDIL
+866 GNIGSASKVDIL
-880 RSTLDINHKSSNNS
+880 RSALEINHKSSNNS
-894 VLSKADNKT
+894 MLSKADNKT

-923 MKNIS
+923 LKNIS
-928 QPTLEGVVLEGVES
+928 QPALEGVVLEGVES

-956 LTSIPAMDLS
+956 LTSIPAVDLS
-966 VIPNTILMDQDT
+966 VIPSSMLMDQEGRK
-978 TTVIPEETDL
+978 VIPEETELHASKTTVDL
-988 SNSKITVSSQDEVK
+988 GEEKAESPPQQQQPQENG
-1002 HHHANGKRSSI
+1002 NGKSAPLPQDDEKS
-1013 SEDRMDKDDAT
+1013 DAT